1 MKLIRKLAGQRTI
14 PHPPAGAGNLPP
26 RMTPGAICHAYLAP
40 PGGISL
46 TYAK

>member
-26 RMTPGAICHAYLAP
+26 RMTPDAIYHAYPAP
-40 PGGISL
+40 PEGVSL
-46 TYAK
+46 TYAR